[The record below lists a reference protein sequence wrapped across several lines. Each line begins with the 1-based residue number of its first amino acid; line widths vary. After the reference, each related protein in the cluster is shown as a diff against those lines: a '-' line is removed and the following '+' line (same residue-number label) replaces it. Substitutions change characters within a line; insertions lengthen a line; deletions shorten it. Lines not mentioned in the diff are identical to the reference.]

1 MDFTYWIVAISAIV
15 ISIFLLSI
23 KYDGHL
29 DERSYRTIRYSLA
42 LGAFLD
48 ATICL
53 TSGYIAVQGHDPM
66 VLNQHFTPIIFNIQL
81 AIMAYAMM
89 GLLHLRHIDRYT
101 PWVYHISAV
110 VAAATIFIG
119 YLIWS
124 DGTFS
129 WEIYIDYIANCRIIA
144 WFRTVY
150 VIYLILAVVRSCAHL
165 IRASHNYINIV
176 ENYFSEEEVIS
187 GRHLSG
193 SVYIFVIYFLCSAS
207 VFLIPNILVN
217 QIIEFI
223 IAGCLMLF
231 AIMIINLHNTY
242 FKIYP
247 PHNLAMMLQS
257 LEDRKNGVVTDVKDP
272 EEEVIDSTI
281 ESARTIMRGGIEDII
296 AAWSQRDD
304 KPYVKESLTLLDVA
318 EDTKLSPR
326 LLSEFLNK
334 YYKVNFCTWINT
346 LRIEEVK
353 RLLIERPSLSLGEIS
368 VMVGFSDPASLSK
381 IFKKISNESPSA
393 YKKRLTT

>member
-1 MDFTYWIVAISAIV
+1 MEFLYWIVAIIAIV
-15 ISIFLLSI
+15 IGIFLLSI

-29 DERSYRTIRYSLA
+29 DERSYRTIRYLLA
-42 LGAFLD
+42 FGTFLD

-53 TSGYIAVQGHDPM
+53 VSGFCMANGYDPIM
-66 VLNQHFTPIIFNIQL
+66 LDQHFVPIIFNIQL
-81 AIMAYAMM
+81 SVMAYAMM
-89 GLLHLRHIDRYT
+89 RLLHIRHINRYT
-101 PWVYHISAV
+101 PWVYNISAIGA
-110 VAAATIFIG
+110 VAIIFIS
-119 YLIWS
+119 YYIWS
-124 DGTFS
+124 GGVFS
-129 WEIYIDYIANCRIIA
+129 WDIYTDFIANCRFIS
-144 WFRTVY
+144 WFRTIY
-150 VIYLILAVVRSCAHL
+150 VIYLLLALIRSCVHL
-165 IRASHNYINIV
+165 IHASHRYIHIV

-272 EEEVIDSTI
+272 EKEVIDSTI